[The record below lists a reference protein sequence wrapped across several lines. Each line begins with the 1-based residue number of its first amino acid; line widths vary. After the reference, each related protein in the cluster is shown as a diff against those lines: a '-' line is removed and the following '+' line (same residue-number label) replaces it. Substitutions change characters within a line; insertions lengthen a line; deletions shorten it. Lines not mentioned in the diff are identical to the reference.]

1 LTPTDHEYWEERTRL
16 YGARAAGYS
25 DVAMDAY
32 EDRLRRAAIERLVGR
47 GGGRRVLDAGCGS
60 GRWSIRLAEAGW
72 IVTGAD
78 ISHGL
83 LALAPS
89 APNVTYV
96 QGSIQDLD
104 LPAASFDAVLSVT
117 VLQHITD
124 DHAFDAAV
132 DNLMRM
138 LRPSGMVAVLEYA
151 PLRVFGTMPGY
162 IRARARTEWV
172 RAFTSR
178 GCRLRAETG
187 VRFLGHGPYMLA
199 VKLGRRLRP
208 ATDRETPPA
217 GLNALRAVCQAV
229 DLALARIP
237 GVTLTADV
245 RLLVFEKASS

>member
-1 LTPTDHEYWEERTRL
+1 MTPTDHEYWEERTRL

-47 GGGRRVLDAGCGS
+47 GEGRRLLDAGCGS
-60 GRWSIRLAEAGW
+60 GRWSIRLAKAGW
-72 IVTGAD
+72 VVTGAD

-104 LPAASFDAVLSVT
+104 LPTASFDAVLSVT

-138 LRPSGMVAVLEYA
+138 LRPAGTVAVLEYA

-162 IRARARTEWV
+162 MRARSRTEWV
-172 RAFTSR
+172 LAFTSR

-199 VKLGRRLRP
+199 VKLARRLRP
-208 ATDRETPPA
+208 PTDKETPPA
-217 GLNALRAVCQAV
+217 GLNPLRVVCQAV

-237 GVTLTADV
+237 GLTLTADV
-245 RLLVFEKASS
+245 RLLVFEKAS